1 MKSTV
6 TGRDRE
12 LNVLWIIGV
21 VVVYFFGSAAVLLTL
36 F

>member
-1 MKSTV
+1 MKSNA

-21 VVVYFFGSAAVLLTL
+21 VVVYFFGSAVVLLTM